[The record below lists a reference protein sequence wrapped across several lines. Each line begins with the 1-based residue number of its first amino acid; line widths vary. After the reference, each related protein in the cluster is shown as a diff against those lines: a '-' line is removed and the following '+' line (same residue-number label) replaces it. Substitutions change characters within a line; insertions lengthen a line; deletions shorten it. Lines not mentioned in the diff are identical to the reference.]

1 MYITPVFVIWAFFL
15 AEKYYKSFPF
25 SEAYRGDDFRLA
37 MNYFM
42 LNDKMKQCVYTG
54 VAFKVNI
61 DFLPRKENFYRFH
74 DRNAGC
80 QEQKLCLVEGD
91 EMKEEKKEDGS
102 VFTNGG
108 VSVSDCIVH
117 KLPAFDC
124 IDSKSELVGKLEYL
138 KELKAEDILRI
149 KNILDFV
156 IELKEGNKKNTGIM
170 DGRDGKQTGCFQPEM
185 KIKCESSRG
194 IYLGTT
200 TSGQRIGYYLLAQE
214 EKRGDFIEKYKKEIV
229 FSFLSSLSE
238 GKRKTLENFYAWKDV
253 GYLIDIYDKDLL
265 MKDCIHSISGGSIS
279 KEGHYPYAEK
289 RKVAIYI
296 CGGYHVGQISFHGI
310 PAEEIPAYY
319 VRSLNPWESDCRF
332 IRLNYLYDKA
342 AEKEN
347 RQVEKKKI
355 LNFIWTKKSIDSINF
370 ENNGDTHI
378 VFSKKTMDKLF
389 NYTAQNGAGNTRYY
403 TYTCEKEILQLQ
415 RRTDAYF
422 LNSYEAR
429 WIF

>member
-1 MYITPVFVIWAFFL
+1 M
-15 AEKYYKSFPF
+15 
-25 SEAYRGDDFRLA
+25 
-37 MNYFM
+37 
-42 LNDKMKQCVYTG
+42 
-54 VAFKVNI
+54 
-61 DFLPRKENFYRFH
+61 
-74 DRNAGC
+74 
-80 QEQKLCLVEGD
+80 
-91 EMKEEKKEDGS
+91 
-102 VFTNGG
+102 
-108 VSVSDCIVH
+108 
-117 KLPAFDC
+117 
-124 IDSKSELVGKLEYL
+124 
-138 KELKAEDILRI
+138 
-149 KNILDFV
+149 
-156 IELKEGNKKNTGIM
+156 
-170 DGRDGKQTGCFQPEM
+170 
-185 KIKCESSRG
+185 
-194 IYLGTT
+194 
-200 TSGQRIGYYLLAQE
+200 AQE

-378 VFSKKTMDKLF
+378 VFSKKTMDKRF
-389 NYTAQNGAGNTRYY
+389 YYKDENGEGNTGYY
-403 TYTCEKEILQLQ
+403 TDTCEKKKIG
-415 RRTDAYF
+415 RAHV
-422 LNSYEAR
+422 
-429 WIF
+429 